1 MNNGPLKP
9 GYKQTEV
16 GVIPEDWEVRTIG
29 ELGNVVRGGSPRPAG
44 DLRYFNGT
52 FIPWLT
58 VAALTNI
65 PDNQLRVSETVGHLT
80 AEGAKHSRT
89 LVNNTLI
96 IANSGA
102 TLGVAKLLDITC
114 CANDG
119 IAAII
124 NQSFGD
130 KEFICHYVNTRTKYL
145 RDVVAT
151 GNGQPNLNTTLLK
164 KIHIPF
170 PSTEEQRA
178 IAAVLSD
185 VDALLAK
192 LDQFIAKK
200 RDLKLATMQQLLTGK
215 TRLPGFSGE
224 WEVKMLGDVVQ
235 IFSGGTPKT
244 SNPSYWNGSIKWCTP
259 TDITS
264 CAGKYLMETHRSITH
279 EGLASCSA
287 RLLPVGSLLLCSRA
301 TIGELK
307 IAGEVICTNQGF
319 KSLICNS
326 DVSNEFLYYKLV
338 TMKSQ
343 MIERAIGSTFLEI
356 SKKDTAILEITI
368 PSYDEQT
375 AIATILSDMDAEI
388 AALETR
394 RDKTRDIKQG
404 MMQDLLTGRI
414 RLV

>member
-52 FIPWLT
+52 CIPWLT

-404 MMQDLLTGRI
+404 MMQELLTGRI

>member
-404 MMQDLLTGRI
+404 MMQELLTGRI